1 MNVGELKG
9 AHVTK
14 IISNLRPKLCIELGS
29 YVGYSTI
36 LFGSAV
42 KDAAAAAGEGG
53 ARYYC
58 LEYNPVFA
66 GIVMALVSL
75 AGLDDVV
82 KVVIGSSSSSLSR
95 LAQEGVFKDG
105 VDFMFLDHLKP
116 LYKPD
121 LLLSEGLGIIRVGTV
136 LVADNM
142 ISPGNP
148 PYHTYVNMSPALK
161 AAMAEEEGLEEG
173 NPARGDPSLIYENE
187 WIDSWEPQAVRVSER
202 HLLGYGQNWLMIID
216 W

>member
-9 AHVTK
+9 AHATK
-14 IISNLRPKLCIELGS
+14 IISDVRPKLCIELGG

-42 KDAAAAAGEGG
+42 KDAAAAAAAVGESG

-58 LEYNPVFA
+58 LERNPVFA
-66 GIVMALVSL
+66 GVIMALVSL

-82 KVVIGSSSSSLSR
+82 KVVIGPASSSLAR
-95 LAQEGVFKDG
+95 LAQEGVFGDG
-105 VDFMFLDHLKP
+105 VDFVFLDHQKS

-121 LLLSEGLGIIRVGTV
+121 LLLSESLGIIKVGTV

-142 ISPGNP
+142 ITPGNP
-148 PYHTYVNMSPALK
+148 LYHEYVNMSPAQK
-161 AAMAEEEGLEEG
+161 ATKAEEEGLEEG

-187 WIDSWEPQAVRVSER
+187 WIESWEPQAVRVSEYC
-202 HLLGYGQNWLMIID
+202 LLSRGQIG
-216 W
+216 